1 MFGKRG
7 WMQHMK
13 LTKDGEYQL
22 LVNEIKHWVKIEGS
36 QNKTVPLVIVHGGP
50 GGNHYVFE
58 RTVGPK
64 LAEERTV
71 IYYEQRGCGRSS
83 RPQLDDDYSMDT
95 LVDDFNKLMN
105 QIGVEK
111 VDVLG
116 YSFGGELALE
126 YAYTYPDIINKIILS
141 GPSLIFSDTVYET
154 QIKGFKTVGDKELLE
169 KIERETLKKNSLKEK
184 WINVWSLV
192 DSDTVDRFLFQNQL
206 IAKRNRKLWQ
216 ESGLNNTGLMMKAL
230 EKNLSSSPLQNRLN
244 KIKHDTLIITGVHDR
259 NTGLSISN
267 IMKQEMPNSTLEL
280 FQNSAH
286 FPDLEEEEL
295 FVKKTLEFLKF

>member
-1 MFGKRG
+1 
-7 WMQHMK
+7 MK
-13 LTKDGEYQL
+13 YKDDEYQL
-22 LVNEIKHWVKIEGS
+22 LVNGISHWVKIEGS
-36 QNKTVPLVIVHGGP
+36 QNRTVPLVIIHGGP

-83 RPQLDDDYSMDT
+83 KPQNDNDYSIET
-95 LVDDFNKLMN
+95 LVDDYIKLMN

-126 YAYTYPDIINKIILS
+126 IAYTYPDIINKIILS
-141 GPSLIFSDTVYET
+141 APSLIFSDTVYET
-154 QIKGFKTVGDKELLE
+154 QIKGFKTVADKELIE
-169 KIERETLKKNSLKEK
+169 KIEHEMLNNKSLKEK
-184 WINVWSLV
+184 WNKVWSLV
-192 DSDTVDRFLFQNQL
+192 DSDTVDSFLFEDKL

-216 ESGLNNTGLMMKAL
+216 ESGLINTGLMMKAL
-230 EKNLSSSPLQNRLN
+230 EKIPPVSPLRDRLT
-244 KIKHDTLIITGVHDR
+244 KITNDTLILTGVHDR

-267 IMKQEMPNSTLEL
+267 IMKQKLPNSRLEL
-280 FQNSAH
+280 FQKSAH
-286 FPDLEEEEL
+286 FPDLEEGEL
-295 FVKKTLEFLKF
+295 FVKKALNFLKNGDRQGGN